1 MSVSKESEDLDDLNM
16 LRRLDPED
24 LTPKQMRK
32 IIYGERRNRL
42 ARHLKTAAE
51 KESQDSEADEEREA
65 LADLMAEKG
74 DGKPPKVSKDDLP
87 FNKKSNDKDDKDE
100 EEDEE
105 ENS

>member
-42 ARHLKTAAE
+42 ARHLKTSAE
-51 KESQDSEADEEREA
+51 KEAQDSEADEEREA

-87 FNKKSNDKDDKDE
+87 SKKSKEE